1 MSTASSAPGSRSL
14 RTAPGAFTD
23 ILGQARTVE
32 ALRTRVRT
40 RAHYPSLILHG
51 PPGVGRRTLARVYAR
66 GAYCM
71 RPTAEGEPCGGD
83 DCHHCAVFSG
93 KPGSLGYLEY
103 APQEAPDRNHID
115 ELMNRRKGTL
125 DDRSVIVLVG
135 ADQYGELV
143 FDRFL
148 KTLQEQSITFIF
160 LAHDA
165 MRLPPPIRSRC
176 VSYRLRPLARDD
188 ARAFLRARLPS
199 AIIDERALDVL
210 VAAGEGLPGL
220 LAKSAVGLFGEA
232 QITIDVVRR
241 ALDLTWAEEM
251 SAFWQA
257 LLDDKTSADKV
268 PKLPGA
274 KNPAEQ
280 VQRMR
285 VILRH
290 LRASA
295 THGSA
300 TDPALLYREPALLD
314 EPLARLR
321 RRAGTRHIASE
332 ELWRDLAQIWMSGDL
347 TDADA
352 LLAAVLRT
360 RRIVSGGAGE

>member
-1 MSTASSAPGSRSL
+1 MP
-14 RTAPGAFTD
+14 PGAFTD

-32 ALRTRVRT
+32 ALRMRVRT
-40 RAHYPSLILHG
+40 RTHYPSLILHG

-66 GAYCM
+66 GAYCT
-71 RPTAEGEPCGGD
+71 RPTAEGEPCGSNN
-83 DCHHCAVFSG
+83 CSHCAAFNR
-93 KPGSLGYLEY
+93 KPRNLGYFEY
-103 APQEAPDRNHID
+103 APQGLPDSGDIGSIL
-115 ELMNRRKGTL
+115 ERRKAIL

-135 ADQYGELV
+135 ADQYCERV

-148 KTLQEQSITFIF
+148 KTLQEEGITFIF

-176 VSYRLRPLARDD
+176 VSYCLRPLARDD

-199 AIIDERALDVL
+199 AMIDERALDVL
-210 VAAGEGLPGL
+210 VAAGEGLPGQ
-220 LAKSAVGLFGEA
+220 LAKSAADLVGEA
-232 QITIDVVRR
+232 QITVDVARR

-257 LLDDKTSADKV
+257 LLDDKTSAGMV

-274 KNPAEQ
+274 NNPAEQ
-280 VQRMR
+280 VRR
-285 VILRH
+285 VRVVLRH

-300 TDPALLYREPALLD
+300 TDPALLYRETALLD
-314 EPLARLR
+314 EPIARLR
-321 RRAGTRHIASE
+321 CCAGARKITSE
-332 ELWRDLAQIWMSGDL
+332 EMWRDLAQIWMSGDL
-347 TDADA
+347 NDADA
-352 LLAAVLRT
+352 RLAAVLQT
-360 RRIVSGGAGE
+360 RRIVRGGAGE